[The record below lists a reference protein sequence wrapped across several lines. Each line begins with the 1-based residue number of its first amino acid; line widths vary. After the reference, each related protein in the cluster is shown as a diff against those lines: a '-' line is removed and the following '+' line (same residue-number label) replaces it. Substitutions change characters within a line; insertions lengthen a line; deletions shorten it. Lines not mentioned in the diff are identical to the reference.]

1 MTDALAI
8 AKKEMRREAGL
19 QRDRAVSGGD
29 PERMSACAAARVVDL
44 LAARYGD
51 ALPRVV
57 LSGYMAMRGELDPRA
72 VMAGHPGPVCVPVI
86 TGKAQPL
93 EFHRWTPE
101 SRMIEGPFGARIPE
115 AEDALVPEVLIVPL
129 LAFDHR
135 GYRLG
140 YGGGFYDRTLERLR
154 AAGPVLAIGFAH
166 DVQQVAEVPIETT
179 DQRLDL
185 IVTPDQVIRPA

>member
-29 PERMSACAAARVVDL
+29 PERMSTCAAARVADL

-51 ALPRVV
+51 TLPGVV
-57 LSGYMAMRGELDPRA
+57 LSGYMAMRGELDPQA

-101 SRMIEGPFGARIPE
+101 SRMIEGAFGARIPE
-115 AEDALVPEVLIVPL
+115 VEDALVPEVLIVPL
-129 LAFDHR
+129 LAFDQR
-135 GYRLG
+135 GFRLG

-185 IVTPDQVIRPA
+185 IVTPEQVIWTA

>member
-29 PERMSACAAARVVDL
+29 PDHMSACAAARVVDL

-51 ALPRVV
+51 TLPGVV

-72 VMAGHPGPVCVPVI
+72 VMAAHPGPVCVPVI
-86 TGKAQPL
+86 PGKAQPL

-101 SRMIEGPFGARIPE
+101 SRMIEGAFGAQIPE

-129 LAFDHR
+129 LAFDQR

-185 IVTPDQVIRPA
+185 IVTPEQVIWTA